1 MRDDRPQRRTVPW
14 VSFVRSVF
22 FPRLVNGP
30 FGDPA
35 LYVHLAHRGQALLF
49 DCGDLHALSP
59 RDLLKVRAVF
69 ISHAHIDHLI
79 GFDALLRAF
88 LYREAILLV
97 YGPPGILARL
107 EGRLAGYTWNLT
119 AGYPFSL
126 TVREW
131 RGDVIREVTFRAGN
145 GFRPEQG
152 ISLPCHEGLIH
163 ETPHCRVRAAVLDH
177 GGISSLAFSL
187 EEPLHVAIHRDA
199 LDRCGYRPGP
209 WLTDLKDRV
218 FRCAA
223 SDSLLTVPLLAGG
236 SVDRP
241 LARLVSEVA
250 STERGMKICYVT
262 DVSPTADNMAKI
274 VALAGDAHLL
284 VIEAVFAHRDLDR
297 ARQRNHLTAL
307 LAGRL
312 ARQANAARL
321 QVFHHSPRYQH
332 QPQLLAEEAN
342 AAFSRPDEEGIG

>member
-1 MRDDRPQRRTVPW
+1 M
-14 VSFVRSVF
+14 RSVF
-22 FPRLVNGP
+22 FPRLVNGLY
-30 FGDPA
+30 GDPA
-35 LYVHLAHRGQALLF
+35 LYVHLAHRGEALLF

-59 RDLLKVRAVF
+59 RELLKVRAVF
-69 ISHAHIDHLI
+69 VSHAHIDHLI

-88 LYREAILLV
+88 LYRETSLVV

-126 TVREW
+126 KVREW
-131 RGDVIREVTFRAGN
+131 RGDVVREATFRAED
-145 GFRPEQG
+145 GFRPGQEA
-152 ISLPCHEGLIH
+152 STPCREGLIH
-163 ETPHCRVRAAVLDH
+163 ETPHCRVRAVALDH

-209 WLTDLKDRV
+209 WLTDLKDLV
-218 FRCAA
+218 FRSAPP
-223 SDSLLTVPLLAGG
+223 DSLLTVPLLAGG
-236 SVDRP
+236 TVDRP
-241 LARLVSEVA
+241 LDRLICEVA

-262 DVSPTADNMAKI
+262 DASPTEDNMAKI
-274 VALAGDAHLL
+274 VALAEDAHLL

-297 ARQRNHLTAL
+297 ARQRNHLTAR

-332 QPQLLAEEAN
+332 QPQLLAEEAE
-342 AAFSRPDEEGIG
+342 AAFSGSDEGGAG